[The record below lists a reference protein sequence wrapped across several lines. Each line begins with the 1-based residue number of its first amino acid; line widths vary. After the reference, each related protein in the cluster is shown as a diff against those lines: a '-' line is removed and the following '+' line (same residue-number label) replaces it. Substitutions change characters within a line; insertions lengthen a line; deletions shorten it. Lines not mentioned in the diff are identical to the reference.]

1 MSESGATEQQYDAI
15 IEKCKAVFEAKTR
28 DYGTAWRVL
37 RTISVRDQIYIK
49 AQRIRTIQE
58 KGTQKIG
65 DAIDAEFMGIVNY
78 AIIGNIQLTLPEDAE
93 EELSVTEATSL
104 YSQQAA
110 LAKELMLAKNH
121 DYGEAWRSMS
131 LESFVDLIIMKLLRI
146 RQIVTNGGKTEAS
159 EGIDANFFDIINYAV
174 FALILMRESKTGDV

>member
-1 MSESGATEQQYDAI
+1 MSEYNATEHQYNDVI
-15 IEKCKAVFEAKTR
+15 QKCKTVFVAKTR

-58 KGTQKIG
+58 KGKQKVSDGIES
-65 DAIDAEFMGIVNY
+65 EFIGIVNY
-78 AIIGNIQLTLPEDAE
+78 AIIGNIQLALHEDAS
-93 EELSVTEATSL
+93 EELSINEASNF
-104 YSQQAA
+104 YDEQAEA
-110 LAKELMLAKNH
+110 AKQLMRDKNH

-131 LESFVDLIIMKLLRI
+131 LESLVDLILMKLVRI
-146 RQIVTNGGKTEAS
+146 RQIVTNEGKTIMS

-174 FALILMRESKTGDV
+174 FALILMQEQKAVA